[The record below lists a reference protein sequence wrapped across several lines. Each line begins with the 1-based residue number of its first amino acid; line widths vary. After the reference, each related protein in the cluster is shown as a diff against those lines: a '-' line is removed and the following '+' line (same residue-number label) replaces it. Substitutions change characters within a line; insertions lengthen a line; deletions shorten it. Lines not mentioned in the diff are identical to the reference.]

1 MPKPP
6 TPATHARYWDCDDIE
21 PRIVHVLERK
31 LKVRESGSYS
41 ARSNAEVTGQLHR
54 LLGAAGLTGIE
65 ISELSRM
72 TGGASK
78 EQFAFTLVHDDA
90 AGPERLVLR
99 MDPSMGIVET
109 CRGREAQ
116 ILNAFAGVVPVPP
129 VRFVDADGEHLG
141 QPGLVTGFVSGV
153 TAPSDIDAQGVSGVG
168 TRFDHWIPK
177 LAPQFIG
184 NLARI
189 HAFDWQ
195 SADLDYFAAPAAGTT
210 QAAMRQVNW
219 WARVWEQDSLEG
231 IPLVTLTERWLRDN
245 APVCA
250 EPVVVHGDYRIGN
263 FMFVEPSGD
272 FSAVLDWEL
281 AHIGDYHE
289 DLAWPLLRLLCTFRE
304 DGEMLVSGLLTRE
317 EYFSR
322 YSAATGRTI
331 DHDVI
336 RYYEI
341 LAAWKCVVINNATG
355 GYAARHSQSHQDL
368 VLTWLGCSTA
378 VFLDQIQQLLQQVNA

>member
-1 MPKPP
+1 M
-6 TPATHARYWDCDDIE
+6 PATPPPDARAEYWDRDDIE
-21 PRIVHVLERK
+21 PRIRHVLERK
-31 LKVRESGSYS
+31 LKVRDSGPYS
-41 ARSNAEVTGQLHR
+41 ARTNTQVTEQLQR
-54 LLGAAGLTGIE
+54 LLESTGLSGIV
-65 ISELSRM
+65 ISDLSRM

-90 AGPERLVLR
+90 TAPERLVLR

-116 ILNAFAGVVPVPP
+116 ILQAFAGIVPVPP
-129 VRFVDADGEHLG
+129 VRFVDADGEYLG
-141 QPGLVTGFVSGV
+141 QPGLVTAFVDGV
-153 TAPSDIDAQGVSGVG
+153 TAPSDIDAQSVSGVG

-177 LAPQFIG
+177 LSPQFVG

-195 SADLDYFAAPAAGTT
+195 HAALDYFSAPAAGTT
-210 QAAMRQVNW
+210 QAALRQVNW
-219 WARVWEQDSLEG
+219 WARVWEQDALEA

-289 DLAWPLLRLLCTFRE
+289 DLAWPLLRLLCTFRD

-317 EYFSR
+317 EFFDQYR
-322 YSAATGRTI
+322 TATGRTI
-331 DHDVI
+331 DYDVI

-378 VFLDQIQQLLQQVNA
+378 VFLDQIRELLQEARA

>member
-1 MPKPP
+1 MPPAPP
-6 TPATHARYWDCDDIE
+6 PENRAEHWDRDDIE
-21 PRIVHVLERK
+21 PRIAHVLERK
-31 LKVRESGSYS
+31 LKVRQTGSYS
-41 ARSNAEVTGQLHR
+41 ARTNAQVTEQLLR
-54 LLGAAGLTGIE
+54 LLKSAGLTGIV
-65 ISELSRM
+65 ITDLSRM

-90 AGPERLVLR
+90 ATPERLVLR

-116 ILNAFAGVVPVPP
+116 ILQAFAGVVPVPP
-129 VRFVDADGEHLG
+129 VRFVDADGEYLG
-141 QPGLVTGFVSGV
+141 QPGLVTAFVDGV
-153 TAPSDIDAQGVSGVG
+153 TAPSDIDARGVSGVG

-177 LAPQFIG
+177 LSPQFVG
-184 NLARI
+184 NLVRI

-195 SADLDYFAAPAAGTT
+195 HAALDDFSAPAPGTT
-210 QAAMRQVNW
+210 QAALRQVNW
-219 WARVWEQDSLEG
+219 WARVWEQDSLEA

-263 FMFVEPSGD
+263 FMFVEPGGE

-289 DLAWPLLRLLCTFRE
+289 DLAWPLLRLLCTFRD

-317 EYFSR
+317 EFFAQYR
-322 YSAATGRTI
+322 AASGRTI
-331 DHDVI
+331 DEDVI

-341 LAAWKCVVINNATG
+341 LAAWKCAVINNATA
-355 GYAARHSQSHQDL
+355 GYAARHGQSHQDL

-378 VFLDQIQQLLQQVNA
+378 VFLEQIRQLLQEADA

>member
-1 MPKPP
+1 MHESSPP
-6 TPATHARYWDCDDIE
+6 AAGTSYWNRDDIE

-31 LKVRESGSYS
+31 LKVRERGSYS
-41 ARSNAEVTGQLHR
+41 ARTNVEVTEQLHA
-54 LLGAAGLTGIE
+54 LLGNAGLTGIG

-78 EQFAFTLVHDDA
+78 EQFAFTLTHDA
-90 AGPERLVLR
+90 APAPERLVLR

-116 ILNAFAGVVPVPP
+116 ILQAFAGVVPVPP

-141 QPGLVTGFVSGV
+141 QPGLVTAFVAGV

-177 LAPQFIG
+177 LSPQFVG

-189 HAFDWQ
+189 HAFDWRN
-195 SADLDYFAAPAAGTT
+195 AELDYFAAPTPGTT
-210 QAAMRQVNW
+210 QAALRQVNW
-219 WARVWEQDSLEG
+219 WARVWEQDSLES
-231 IPLVTLTERWLRDN
+231 IPLMALTERWLRDN

-263 FMFVEPSGD
+263 FMFAEPSGD
-272 FSAVLDWEL
+272 FTAVLDWEL

-289 DLAWPLLRLLCTFRE
+289 DLAWPLLRLLCTFRD

-317 EYFSR
+317 DFFNQYR
-322 YSAATGRTI
+322 AATGRDINPDT
-331 DHDVI
+331 I

-341 LAAWKCVVINNATG
+341 LAAWKCAVINNATG
-355 GYAARHSQSHQDL
+355 GYAAHRSQSHQDL

-378 VFLDQIQQLLQQVNA
+378 VFLDQIRQLLREVDA